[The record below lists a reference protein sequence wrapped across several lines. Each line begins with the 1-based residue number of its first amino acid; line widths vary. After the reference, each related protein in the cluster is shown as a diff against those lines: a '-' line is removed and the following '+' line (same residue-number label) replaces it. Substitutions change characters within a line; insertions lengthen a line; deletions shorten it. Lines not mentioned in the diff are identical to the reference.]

1 MTWDMTCDFTALHDP
16 GGTAILRT
24 ELCEEKRMGAG
35 ELKTALEGA
44 REIEITVTGRT
55 SGRQITIPVWFVQ
68 EGGAIYLLP
77 VRGPDSDWYKNLVK
91 NPTIRLAVD
100 GAEYSTRVTPITE
113 PARVSDIVNK
123 FRAKYGSRDVAAYYS
138 RPEIAVEVPLT

>member
-1 MTWDMTCDFTALHDP
+1 
-16 GGTAILRT
+16 
-24 ELCEEKRMGAG
+24 MGAE

-77 VRGPDSDWYKNLVK
+77 VRGPGSDWYKNSGEE
-91 NPTIRLAVD
+91 PDDPSCRRRC
-100 GAEYSTRVTPITE
+100 RVLDPGDADHR
-113 PARVSDIVNK
+113 AREGK
-123 FRAKYGSRDVAAYYS
+123 RYRQ
-138 RPEIAVEVPLT
+138 